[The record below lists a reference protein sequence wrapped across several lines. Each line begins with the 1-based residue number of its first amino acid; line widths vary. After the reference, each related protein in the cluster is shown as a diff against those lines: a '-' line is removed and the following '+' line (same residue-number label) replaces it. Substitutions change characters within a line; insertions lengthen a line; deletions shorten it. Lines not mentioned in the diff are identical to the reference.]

1 MSRARTSRR
10 RRRRGRGRIASPIL
24 ATCLLCAAAAAA
36 LPGLTRVPVREV
48 RIHGAF
54 ERVAKEDIQA
64 LVTPHLGW
72 GWVRLPADRLRGQ
85 LEALRW
91 VAAAEV
97 RREWPLNL
105 SIEIAER
112 RPAARWGEEGLLD
125 QSAAI
130 FDPGDAI
137 NRTLPVL
144 RGPDGTQ
151 AQVLKRYRDFSRRLG
166 DMSLALDALSLD
178 ARGGWTL
185 QLRNGPLLR
194 LGAEYVD
201 RRFERALLALDNLP
215 RKTGQEMAHVD
226 LRYPN
231 GFAVAWRPSGTHQPR
246 QGGDS
251 P

>member
-1 MSRARTSRR
+1 MSRARTSRSR
-10 RRRRGRGRIASPIL
+10 RRIASPIL
-24 ATCLLCAAAAAA
+24 ATCLLCAAVAAAM
-36 LPGLTRVPVREV
+36 PGLTRVPVREV

-54 ERVAKEDIQA
+54 DRVAKEDIQA

-85 LEALRW
+85 LESLRW

-112 RPAARWGEEGLLD
+112 RPVARWGEEGLLD

-137 NRTLPVL
+137 NRALPML
-144 RGPDGTQ
+144 RGPGG
-151 AQVLKRYRDFSRRLG
+151 AEEQVLKRYRDFSRRLG

-201 RRFERALLALDNLP
+201 RRFDTALLVLENLP
-215 RKTGQEMAHVD
+215 REAGRELARVD